1 MVNSRL
7 VWYLEK
13 HSIITAYQSGFRI
26 SRSTIDQ
33 IIRLESAVREA
44 FVKREHLVSV
54 YFDLEKAY
62 DTTWRYGVM
71 KDLHEAGLRGRMP
84 IFIAKFLIN
93 RKFSV
98 RIGGTLSEI
107 YDQEEGVP
115 QGSILAVTLFSI
127 KINSIMK
134 CLGNGIDGSLY
145 VDDFLICYQSK
156 QMNTIERH
164 LQLCLKAGDV
174 VQR

>member
-1 MVNSRL
+1 M
-7 VWYLEK
+7 
-13 HSIITAYQSGFRI
+13 
-26 SRSTIDQ
+26 
-33 IIRLESAVREA
+33 
-44 FVKREHLVSV
+44 VSV

-115 QGSILAVTLFSI
+115 QGSWPNL
-127 KINSIMK
+127 
-134 CLGNGIDGSLY
+134 D
-145 VDDFLICYQSK
+145 
-156 QMNTIERH
+156 
-164 LQLCLKAGDV
+164 
-174 VQR
+174 